1 VQVVVQEV
9 LHQRDLMVEL
19 EEAQLVALVKHLLV
33 QLLGEELNQL
43 EVQLVLV
50 VLVVMMV
57 LLYKVVQIHLMHLEV
72 LLSVVV
78 DLEVEML
85 PHLLLEEVVVAT
97 SEVVLV
103 ETLEVEVVL
112 LM

>member
-1 VQVVVQEV
+1 MVVQEV
-9 LHQRDLMVEL
+9 LHHMDLMEEL

-50 VLVVMMV
+50 VLVVTLV
-57 LLYKVVQIHLMHLEV
+57 LLYKVVQIHLKHQEA

-78 DLEVEML
+78 DLVVEMVL
-85 PHLLLEEVVVAT
+85 HLLLEEEVVDT

>member
-1 VQVVVQEV
+1 MVVQEV
-9 LHQRDLMVEL
+9 LHHLDLMVEL

-33 QLLGEELNQL
+33 QLPGEELNQL

-50 VLVVMMV
+50 VLVVTLV
-57 LLYKVVQIHLMHLEV
+57 LLYKVVQIHLTHQEV

-78 DLEVEML
+78 DLVVEMVL
-85 PHLLLEEVVVAT
+85 HLLLEEVVVAT